1 MTAPAAR
8 HADRTALELGRRWV
22 LRKGSAFAPRRRVP
36 ARLSE
41 RGLSRVP
48 AGAEEEPGDAG
59 RRPLAH
65 VAFSSAEAGFGP
77 SAL

>member
-1 MTAPAAR
+1 MTAPAAG
-8 HADRTALELGRRWV
+8 HADRTALELSRRWV
-22 LRKGSAFAPRRRVP
+22 SRTDSAFAPRRRVP
-36 ARLSE
+36 AWLSE
-41 RGLSRVP
+41 RVLSRAP

-65 VAFSSAEAGFGP
+65 VAFSSAEDGFGP